1 MRAEGLGRALS
12 EPKIFVRAA
21 GQDSFV
27 ASVSA
32 LPGCV
37 GTGTTRD
44 AAVANARKAFG
55 AYRELLEA
63 RGVSIDHIK
72 GIDPETLA
80 VDEAAGAG
88 ILPGEDVPLEE
99 HEVRDFLHQ
108 FEASRA
114 ALISLVKGLSP
125 DELERKPAEA
135 LWSVREA
142 LEHIMTADL
151 TYLAKLEKWPEAPFG
166 ALQAAHRIAFQRF
179 SILEASDWVDHEIM
193 GRRWTTKKVMRRLL
207 EHEFEHYQQIKE
219 IMAALGG
226 DRPPE

>member
-1 MRAEGLGRALS
+1 MS
-12 EPKIFVRAA
+12 EPKILVRSSSH
-21 GQDSFV
+21 DYFV
-27 ASVSA
+27 ASVA
-32 LPGCV
+32 AMPGCV

-44 AAVANARKAFG
+44 GAVANARKAFR
-55 AYRELLEA
+55 AYRDLLEA
-63 RGVSIDHIK
+63 RGVSVEHWKD
-72 GIDPETLA
+72 IDPEKLPVEDTSSS
-80 VDEAAGAG
+80 G
-88 ILPGEDVPLEE
+88 IFPGEDVPLDE

-125 DELERKPAEA
+125 DQLEKKPTEA
-135 LWSVREA
+135 MWSVREA
-142 LEHIMTADL
+142 LEHIMTTDIAL
-151 TYLAKLEKWPEAPFG
+151 LAKLEKWPDAPFG

-179 SILEASDWVDHEIM
+179 SVMEAGDWVDHEIQ

-207 EHEFEHYQQIKE
+207 EHEFEHYGHIKE

>member
-1 MRAEGLGRALS
+1 MT
-12 EPKIFVRAA
+12 EPKIFVRGA
-21 GQDSFV
+21 DDYFV

-37 GTGTTRD
+37 GTGKTREQ
-44 AAVANARKAFG
+44 AIANARTAFR

-63 RGVSIDHIK
+63 RGVAIEHWKD
-72 GIDPETLA
+72 IDPAALA
-80 VDEAAGAG
+80 VGDLEPSGL
-88 ILPGEDVPLEE
+88 LPGEDVPLQE
-99 HEVRDFLHQ
+99 HELRDFLHQ

-114 ALISLVKGLSP
+114 ALISLVKGLSA
-125 DELERKPAEA
+125 EQLEKQPTAGM
-135 LWSVREA
+135 WSVREA
-142 LEHIMTADL
+142 LEHIMQTDM
-151 TYLAKLEKWPEAPFG
+151 TFVSRLEKWPDDPFG

-179 SILEASDWVDHEIM
+179 SVMEASDWVDHEVM

-207 EHEFEHYQQIKE
+207 EHEFEHYNHIKE

>member
-1 MRAEGLGRALS
+1 MTD
-12 EPKIFVRAA
+12 PTIFVR
-21 GQDSFV
+21 GSSGDSFV
-27 ASVSA
+27 ASVSGM
-32 LPGCV
+32 PGCV

-44 AAVANARKAFG
+44 EAIANARTAFR
-55 AYRELLEA
+55 AYRELLAA
-63 RGVSIDHIK
+63 RGISREHWT
-72 GIDPETLA
+72 GIDPETLPVEEMTA
-80 VDEAAGAG
+80 AG

-114 ALISLVKGLSP
+114 ALISLVKGLSA
-125 DELERKPAEA
+125 DQLEQKPTAD

-142 LEHIMTADL
+142 LEHIMTTDIA
-151 TYLAKLEKWPEAPFG
+151 YLAKLEKWPDAPFG
-166 ALQAAHRIAFQRF
+166 ALQAAHRVVFQRF
-179 SILEASDWVDHEIM
+179 SILEASDWVDHEVM

-207 EHEFEHYQQIKE
+207 EHEFEHYQHIKE

>member
-1 MRAEGLGRALS
+1 MS
-12 EPKIFVRAA
+12 EPKIFVRASSH
-21 GQDSFV
+21 DYFV

-32 LPGCV
+32 MPGCV
-37 GTGTTRD
+37 GTGTTRE
-44 AAVANARKAFG
+44 AAIANARKAFR

-63 RGVSIDHIK
+63 RGVSVEHWQ
-72 GIDPETLA
+72 GIDPGTLA
-80 VDEAAGAG
+80 VDETTNAA
-88 ILPGEDVPLEE
+88 ILPGEEVPLEE

-125 DELERKPAEA
+125 DELEKKPTEA

-142 LEHIMTADL
+142 LEHIMTTDIAL
-151 TYLAKLEKWPEAPFG
+151 LAKLEKWPDAPFG

-179 SILEASDWVDHEIM
+179 SVMEPGDWVDHTIL

-207 EHEFEHYQQIKE
+207 EHEFEHYEHIKE
-219 IMAALGG
+219 IMSALGG

>member
-1 MRAEGLGRALS
+1 MS
-12 EPKIFVRAA
+12 DPKIFVRSSSH
-21 GQDSFV
+21 DYFV

-32 LPGCV
+32 IPGCV

-44 AAVANARKAFG
+44 AAIANARKAFR

-63 RGVSIDHIK
+63 RGVSIERWK
-72 GIDPETLA
+72 LIDPDKLA
-80 VDEAAGAG
+80 VDETTAAG
-88 ILPGEDVPLEE
+88 ILPGEEVPLEE
-99 HEVRDFLHQ
+99 HETRDFLHQ

-114 ALISLVKGLSP
+114 ALISLVKGLSA
-125 DELERKPAEA
+125 DQLEKKPTEA
-135 LWSVREA
+135 MWSVREA
-142 LEHIMTADL
+142 LEHIMTTDIAL
-151 TYLAKLEKWPEAPFG
+151 LAKLETWPDAPFG

-179 SILEASDWVDHEIM
+179 SVMEPGDWVDHQIM

-207 EHEFEHYQQIKE
+207 EHEFEHYNHIKE